1 MASVKRKTRARKRTG
16 KVRLAPHPV
25 DPLQSYVYYFVHMA
39 EDKQLYTFR
48 IEPSVLHALEAITE
62 RDGVP
67 VSEQIRRGI
76 RLWLDAKGGVV
87 PASTMAKRAAR
98 KGSR

>member
-1 MASVKRKTRARKRTG
+1 
-16 KVRLAPHPV
+16 
-25 DPLQSYVYYFVHMA
+25 MA

-48 IEPSVLHALEAITE
+48 IEPSVLRALEAITE

-76 RLWLDAKGGVV
+76 RMWLESKGGVV
-87 PASTMAKRAAR
+87 PASTAAKKAAR
-98 KGSR
+98 KVSR

>member
-1 MASVKRKTRARKRTG
+1 
-16 KVRLAPHPV
+16 
-25 DPLQSYVYYFVHMA
+25 MA

-48 IEPSVLHALEAITE
+48 IEPSVLLALENITE

-76 RLWLDAKGGVV
+76 RMWLDAKGAGTTQSGKRRTTV
-87 PASTMAKRAAR
+87 AKKGGRA
-98 KGSR
+98 